1 MRAGWAEAGTA
12 DVAGGRRA
20 LSTSPA
26 PPVTSIV
33 TRYRPRV
40 LASVLVLAAT
50 ATAVTGIEDARV
62 VHDVAAH
69 DGEDRADRLEILVRH
84 RLCVEVVLVENHEV
98 GQLTFLDGPE
108 LILLA
113 QEPAVAPR
121 VQLQHF
127 LSGDLLVGIDE
138 HMAGIETRRGEV
150 HVEPRIHGSNLH
162 PVRAH
167 AGMDAAVHDHAERWP
182 GVRCHR
188 AV

>member
-1 MRAGWAEAGTA
+1 MPAGWAEAGTA

-69 DGEDRADRLEILVRH
+69 DGEDRADRLEILGGH
-84 RLCVEVVLVENHEV
+84 RCGVEVVLVENYEV
-98 GQLTFLDGPE
+98 GQLAFLDGPE

-113 QEPAVAPR
+113 QEPAVASR

-127 LSGDLLVGIDE
+127 LPRDLLVGIDGDV
-138 HMAGIETRRGEV
+138 AGVEAGGGEV
-150 HVEPRIHGSNLH
+150 HVEPRVHGSDLH
-162 PVRAH
+162 PV
-167 AGMDAAVHDHAERWP
+167 
-182 GVRCHR
+182 
-188 AV
+188 